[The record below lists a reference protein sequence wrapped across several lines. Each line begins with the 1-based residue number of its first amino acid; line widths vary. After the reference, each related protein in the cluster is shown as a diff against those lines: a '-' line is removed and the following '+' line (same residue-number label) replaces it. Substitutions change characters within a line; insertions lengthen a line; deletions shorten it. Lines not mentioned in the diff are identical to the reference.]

1 MCIQRSAQTH
11 TESLLNVTPHCD
23 TEAVYQTVEEP
34 GLSSHDRCTWITTPF
49 LKSSMTLDK

>member
-11 TESLLNVTPHCD
+11 TESLLNVTSHCD